1 MTALQTAGSALV
13 GSPAFGRKAHTLM
26 AQAPLG
32 VRSLR
37 EEYLKPVARSDIPR
51 NLKVIEERV
60 AQTHVEPVASLER
73 QSLPR
78 FQHLFGEE
86 LLPPAVFIAALELQ
100 GYETLNGRQLP
111 YDSHVLLLRDNLVA
125 AYKPVVAKIR
135 QLLAREID
143 DLPPRLVTSFTQAW
157 TTWESAWLRNR
168 EVHAVEALQPLAKAV
183 LSLEPLLFSLEKEKL
198 LPWPRVQHQKVVTLK
213 CLEGFIHSFAD
224 LAGCVLPSLQRE
236 LDHDPRL
243 LLLMDHV
250 LKQRTDG
257 ENLSHC
263 LSGLSATPEVA
274 FPDVRRP
281 ASNTVKDM
289 MSPSGPRGG
298 QGVTLDAYAF
308 KLMGLSSGDASAK
321 LRAGSAFLQGGRSGR
336 GQSMGATTSQRGGVS
351 SAPAAGPARE
361 NNLNRKATHHAREL
375 LTAFENVKD
384 LLLSLKNTLEHIDP
398 ALDRD
403 EVLVGHLQRF
413 ERAFRRSKRLY
424 LEPDNL
430 A

>member
-1 MTALQTAGSALV
+1 MTALQAAGSALV
-13 GSPAFGRKAHTLM
+13 GSPAFGRGPHGLM

-60 AQTHVEPVASLER
+60 AQSHVEPVASFER

-78 FQHLFGEE
+78 FQHLFGDE
-86 LLPPAVFIAALELQ
+86 LLPPVVFIAALELQ
-100 GYETLNGRQLP
+100 GYETLNGRQLR

-143 DLPPRLVTSFTQAW
+143 DLPPRLVTNFTQAW
-157 TTWESAWLRNR
+157 TAWESAWLRNR
-168 EVHAVEALQPLAKAV
+168 EVHAIEALQPMAKAI

-213 CLEGFIHSFAD
+213 CLEGFVHSFAD

-250 LKQRTDG
+250 LKQRNEG
-257 ENLSHC
+257 EPVTHC
-263 LSGLSATPEVA
+263 LAGLSATPEVA

-281 ASNTVKDM
+281 ANTVKDL
-289 MSPSGPRGG
+289 MSPSGARAG

-321 LRAGSAFLQGGRSGR
+321 LRTGSASQGGRAGR
-336 GQSMGATTSQRGGVS
+336 GQSMGATTSRRGGIA
-351 SAPAAGPARE
+351 SAPATGLAKE
-361 NNLNRKATHHAREL
+361 SHLSRKAEHHAREL
-375 LTAFENVKD
+375 LTAFENVKE
-384 LLLSLKNTLEHIDP
+384 LLLSLKSTLEHIDP
-398 ALDRD
+398 ALDKD
-403 EVLVGHLQRF
+403 EVLVSHLQRF